1 MKSTTTKIL
10 GLLLAASFF
19 ACNGNQPK
27 TEGVAT
33 ESAITATDYT
43 STMEALGNETAM
55 TLNAQFMEF
64 ILGDSE
70 HYMFKDKSGKE
81 WDFSGCEDASVQ
93 FGIELPEEEA
103 NTTNQGWSSNK
114 SLQNKWFDLKYVVKR
129 QPLYLEGPIG
139 DVQVII
145 EANLV
150 Q

>member
-10 GLLLAASFF
+10 GFLLAASLF
-19 ACNGNQPK
+19 ACNENGSKPA
-27 TEGVAT
+27 GVAS
-33 ESAITATDYT
+33 ESNVPAKASTNTAET
-43 STMEALGNETAM
+43 LGNETLM
-55 TLNAQFMEF
+55 TLNAQFVEF

-81 WDFSGCEDASVQ
+81 WDFSGCEDATVQ
-93 FGIELPEEEA
+93 FGIELSEEEA
-103 NTTNQGWSSNK
+103 NSTNQGWGSNI

-145 EANLV
+145 EAKKL
-150 Q
+150 